1 MYLKV
6 QSRKLYNGNYMIA
19 SIQITNDDIFMFI
32 VVLVLNLLSRKVLF
46 INIKDYKKY

>member
-1 MYLKV
+1 
-6 QSRKLYNGNYMIA
+6 MIA